1 MPLLQLHPHVLVVVG
16 MHRSG
21 TSASTGA
28 LRCVGVD
35 LGDKLYAGHAAINA
49 KGYFEHS
56 DLADANDEAL
66 LAIGS
71 SWDDVL
77 PRPAGWQDR
86 TELAVYARRIQA
98 ILQRDFARSPIWAV
112 KDPRV
117 SRLLPWWLCMLQGM
131 RSHTRMLFVVR
142 SPIAVARSLGR
153 RDGFSE
159 EKSALLW
166 LRHYLEAEE
175 TSRGLPRAFMAFD
188 RFVAQ
193 PVAEL
198 ERVES
203 ALGIQFPVSPNT
215 AAQEISGFV
224 SPALQHHKNQ
234 GLSAPAGVAMTIAL
248 DVERVL
254 LGACS
259 RAGGQPD
266 PLPLQKARQTLNGL
280 ESAWPD
286 VLREHI
292 QQIGARRGA
301 AELTLNKLTRSWSWY
316 TGKPVRYVERLLG
329 RHV

>member
-1 MPLLQLHPHVLVVVG
+1 MPTPQTPRHVLVIVG

-28 LRCVGVD
+28 LKCVGVD
-35 LGDKLYAGHAAINA
+35 LGDKLYAGHADINA

-56 DLADANDEAL
+56 ELADANDEAL

-71 SWDDVL
+71 SWDDIL

-86 TELAVYARRIQA
+86 AELAVYAQKIQS
-98 ILQRDFARSPIWAV
+98 ILQRDFAQSPFWAV

-117 SRLLPWWLCMLQGM
+117 SRLLPWWLGMLRGIAVQP
-131 RSHTRMLFVVR
+131 RMLFVVR
-142 SPIAVARSLGR
+142 SPMAVARSLGR

-159 EKSALLW
+159 EKAALLW

-175 TSRGLPRAFMAFD
+175 ASRGLPRAFMAFD
-188 RFVAQ
+188 RFVAE

-203 ALGIQFPVSPNT
+203 ALGFRFPVPPS
-215 AAQEISGFV
+215 AAAGTISEFV
-224 SPALQHHKNQ
+224 SPALQHHKIDA
-234 GLSAPAGVAMTIAL
+234 APPASGAGMAIAL
-248 DVERVL
+248 DVERAL
-254 LGACS
+254 LTACT
-259 RAGGQPD
+259 RAGGELD
-266 PLPLQKARQTLNGL
+266 PLTLQEARLNL
-280 ESAWPD
+280 EALENAWPA

-292 QQIGARRGA
+292 QQTGARRGA
-301 AELTLNKLTRSWSWY
+301 TEITLNKLTRSWSWY